1 MNELSNITHVIAITL
16 YFSNLEEKLNELL
29 NKNYKILS
37 FETILND
44 NHPSYLIVLG
54 KYEN

>member
-1 MNELSNITHVIAITL
+1 MNELLNVTHIITTTL
-16 YFSNLEEKLNELL
+16 YFSNLQERLNEWL

-37 FETILND
+37 FETIVID
-44 NHPSYLIVLG
+44 NNPSYLIVLG